1 MLRSA
6 QSSCSEFKKKC
17 SEYLESG
24 RAVAKLPVA
33 ADSSQASGTM
43 AALSSVASPHVLSMN
58 TSGRKTDR

>member
-1 MLRSA
+1 MLRVAA
-6 QSSCSEFKKKC
+6 QSLKKKC

-43 AALSSVASPHVLSMN
+43 AALSSVASQHVLSMN

>member
-1 MLRSA
+1 MEKSI
-6 QSSCSEFKKKC
+6 QS